1 MRILNTAVPGTRRL
15 SVNMDILSDYVRMKS
30 FAGELDI
37 RNNDKMNI
45 KTTLAPR
52 VSWLGHRKR
61 HIHRIGSGET
71 VDIHLQ
77 AIFSEPGVYD
87 LNRFQFT
94 LLRGLNGT
102 GRNTM
107 FLFPYQYLISVSSA
121 NSKEE
126 EESLMDF
133 MSSKNE
139 ESSLIDLMSSSVV
152 STKEEDLTKEEDS
165 TKEEDM
171 LGIFCDDTSTSVV
184 KTEDLFDGDA
194 PSSSNDV
201 LRNSNDTPSS
211 SNDIFGEDL
220 FDGDAPSSSNDIL
233 SNSNDTPSS
242 NNDIF
247 GDDSLFDREP
257 STNTD
262 ASALFDSGPPK
273 EASLDIFDNAE
284 DDKKEPV
291 ENGTSDDL
299 DFLFSNEPVT

>member
-1 MRILNTAVPGTRRL
+1 
-15 SVNMDILSDYVRMKS
+15 
-30 FAGELDI
+30 
-37 RNNDKMNI
+37 
-45 KTTLAPR
+45 
-52 VSWLGHRKR
+52 
-61 HIHRIGSGET
+61 
-71 VDIHLQ
+71 
-77 AIFSEPGVYD
+77 
-87 LNRFQFT
+87 
-94 LLRGLNGT
+94 
-102 GRNTM
+102 M

-121 NSKEE
+121 KSKEE

-133 MSSKNE
+133 VSSKNE
-139 ESSLIDLMSSSVV
+139 ESSLIDLMSSSSVV

-211 SNDIFGEDL
+211 SNDILGEDL

-247 GDDSLFDREP
+247 AVIPCLIVSL
-257 STNTD
+257 TNTVVE
-262 ASALFDSGPPK
+262 APIRFRTSK
-273 EASLDIFDNAE
+273 ETSLDIFDNAE

-291 ENGTSDDL
+291 ENGTTKQWEDL
-299 DFLFSNEPVT
+299 DFLFNNEPVTSVYGLNRVI